1 MANNYQYLD
10 SNGLTTL
17 WGIIKNRFGQIDGI
31 FLGGSGT
38 TAGITNKMAT
48 IQTFGP
54 ASAGAAGSVGLVP
67 APGSGKQNT
76 FLRGDGEWAA
86 PVGSTY
92 AAGSGLSLSGTTF
105 NHTNSIIS
113 GSVGDESIQSPGFGN
128 SFKAINI
135 SVDAQGHITAF
146 GQHNVWIP
154 NSVATTTTDGLMSST
169 DKIKL
174 DSVAS
179 SAEVNQ
185 NAFSNIKVGSST
197 VAADSKTDTFTL
209 VGSGSISL
217 SANTSTDT
225 VTITGTDTTYAVAT
239 HEKDG
244 LMSAEDK
251 QTLDN
256 IVTTGGEPN
265 QDAFSYIIAGGST
278 VAADDKKD
286 TLTLVG
292 AGSISLSAATG
303 TDTITI
309 TGSTSVATTATNGLM
324 SSTDK
329 IKLDGIGL
337 KTVSIGPEHILAYDP
352 QIGSQLHILNGGR
365 IAIEQD
371 NNNTITFT
379 HAGYIAPSTVGST
392 TNISGSTVT
401 IPYISYDQYGHIS
414 NASTVKYT
422 VGNLAANAITSGTFA
437 TARIPNLPA
446 SIITSGTFSSAI
458 HASSPGATYSL
469 VNKQYVDSAIS
480 SAISGAASFQGTATS
495 TYPAAIEN
503 HEAGQYWLV
512 TQDGKYVDGAFECQP
527 GDMIFAIATTGTT
540 ADFTVI
546 QQNLS
551 PITTDDINTI
561 CV

>member
-17 WGIIKNRFGQIDGI
+17 WGIIKNRFGRVDSILLNGTSATTTDE
-31 FLGGSGT
+31 GGKIVNIP
-38 TAGITNKMAT
+38 A
-48 IQTFGP
+48 FGP
-54 ASAGAAGSVGLVP
+54 GTLSYPGLVP
-67 APGSGKQNT
+67 SPGTSST
-76 FLRGDGEWAA
+76 AIFLRGDGTWAQ
-86 PVGSTY
+86 PIGSTY
-92 AAGSGLSLSGTTF
+92 AAGTYLTLSGTTI
-105 NHTNSIIS
+105 NHDNSGVTA
-113 GSVGDESIQSPGFGN
+113 GSKGDTSAKTPGFGGT
-128 SFKAINI
+128 FKAL
-135 SVDAQGHITAF
+135 SGTVDAQGHLTAF
-146 GQHNVWIP
+146 AEHNVTIP
-154 NSVATTTTDGLMSST
+154 SATATTAANGLMSST

-174 DSVAS
+174 NSVAS

-239 HEKDG
+239 SDSDG
-244 LMSAEDK
+244 LMSAADK

-265 QDAFSYIIAGGST
+265 QDAFSYIVAGGST

-292 AGSISLSAATG
+292 AGSVSLSAATG

-309 TGSTSVATTATNGLM
+309 TGSTSVATTAANGLM
-324 SSTDK
+324 SSSDK
-329 IKLDGIGL
+329 IKLNGIEDGAETNQNAFAHVLMYDVTGL
-337 KTVSIGPEHILAYDP
+337 PKVGGVNATNSTDQIHLQEGSNILFSNYAV
-352 QIGSQLHILNGGR
+352 GGR
-365 IAIEQD
+365 LGVQID
-371 NNNTITFT
+371 LK
-379 HAGYIAPSTVGST
+379 SS
-392 TNISGSTVT
+392 
-401 IPYISYDQYGHIS
+401 
-414 NASTVKYT
+414 
-422 VGNLAANAITSGTFA
+422 
-437 TARIPNLPA
+437 PNL
-446 SIITSGTFSSAI
+446 TGTPTAPTPG
-458 HASSPGATYSL
+458 ASSTATMIA
-469 VNKQYVDSAIS
+469 NKKYVDDSISA
-480 SAISGAASFQGTATS
+480 AISGAASFQGTATS

-527 GDMIFAIATTGTT
+527 GDMIFAIATAGTT

>member
-31 FLGGSGT
+31 FLGGSGA
-38 TAGITNKMAT
+38 TAGISNKMAT
-48 IQTFGP
+48 IQTFNP
-54 ASAGAAGSVGLVP
+54 NNLTVPGLVP
-67 APGSGKQNT
+67 VPSTPTSQV
-76 FLRGDGEWAA
+76 FLRGDGNWAT

-92 AAGSGLSLSGTTF
+92 AAGTYLTLSGTTI
-105 NHTNSIIS
+105 NHDNSGVTA
-113 GSVGDESIQSPGFGN
+113 GSKGDTSAKTPGFGGT
-128 SFKAINI
+128 FKAL
-135 SVDAQGHITAF
+135 SGTVDAQGHLTAF
-146 GQHNVWIP
+146 AEHNVTIP
-154 NSVATTTTDGLMSST
+154 SATATTNANGLMSST

-197 VAADSKTDTFTL
+197 VAADSKTDTLTL

-256 IVTTGGEPN
+256 IITTGGEPN
-265 QDAFSYIIAGGST
+265 QDAFSYIVAGGST

-292 AGSISLSAATG
+292 AGSVSLSAATG

-309 TGSTSVATTATNGLM
+309 TGINTTYSAGSGLTLSDTTFNHTN
-324 SSTDK
+324 
-329 IKLDGIGL
+329 
-337 KTVSIGPEHILAYDP
+337 SITA
-352 QIGSQLHILNGGR
+352 
-365 IAIEQD
+365 
-371 NNNTITFT
+371 
-379 HAGYIAPSTVGST
+379 STVGPTS
-392 TNISGSTVT
+392 NVT
-401 IPYISYDQYGHIS
+401 GASVAIPNVKYDAQGHITGG
-414 NASTVKYT
+414 STVKYT
-422 VGNLAANAITSGTFA
+422 VGSLAASAITSGTFA

-446 SIITSGTFSSAI
+446 SVITEGTFSSAI
-458 HASSPGATYSL
+458 HAPTSGATYSIASR
-469 VNKQYVDSAIS
+469 QYVDDSIAT
-480 SAISGAASFQGTATS
+480 AISGAASFQGTATL
-495 TYPAAIEN
+495 TYPSAIEN
-503 HEAGQYWLV
+503 HETGQYWLV

-527 GDMIFAIATTGTT
+527 GDMIFAIATAGTT

>member
-17 WGIIKNRFGQIDGI
+17 WGIIKNRFGQVDGI
-31 FLGGSGT
+31 FLGGSGA
-38 TAGITNKMAT
+38 TAGITSKMAT
-48 IQTFGP
+48 IQTFNP
-54 ASAGAAGSVGLVP
+54 NNLTVPGLVP
-67 APGSGKQNT
+67 VPGTPSSEV
-76 FLRGDGEWAA
+76 FLRGDGNWAA

-105 NHTNSIIS
+105 NHTNSITS
-113 GSVGDESIQSPGFGN
+113 GSVGDESIQSPVFGG
-128 SFKAINI
+128 SFKAISI
-135 SVDAQGHITAF
+135 SVDAQGHITDF
-146 GQHNVWIP
+146 DQHNVYIP
-154 NSVATTTTDGLMSST
+154 DSVATTTTDGLMSST

-174 DSVAS
+174 NSVAS

-197 VAADSKTDTFTL
+197 VAADSKTDTLTL

-265 QDAFSYIIAGGST
+265 QDAFSYIVAGGST

-292 AGSISLSAATG
+292 AGSVSLSATTG

-309 TGSTSVATTATNGLM
+309 TGINTTYAASTSVPLMDGTAAVGTSTSYARGDHVHPTDTSRAPVASPHLTGTPTAPTPGASSTATM
-324 SSTDK
+324 
-329 IKLDGIGL
+329 
-337 KTVSIGPEHILAYDP
+337 
-352 QIGSQLHILNGGR
+352 
-365 IAIEQD
+365 IA
-371 NNNTITFT
+371 
-379 HAGYIAPSTVGST
+379 
-392 TNISGSTVT
+392 
-401 IPYISYDQYGHIS
+401 
-414 NASTVKYT
+414 
-422 VGNLAANAITSGTFA
+422 
-437 TARIPNLPA
+437 
-446 SIITSGTFSSAI
+446 
-458 HASSPGATYSL
+458 
-469 VNKQYVDSAIS
+469 NKKYVDDSISA
-480 SAISGAASFQGTATS
+480 AISGAASFQGTATS
-495 TYPAAIEN
+495 AYPAAIEN
-503 HEAGQYWLV
+503 HETGQYWLV
-512 TQDGKYVDGAFECQP
+512 IQDGTYVDGAFECQP
-527 GDMIFAIATTGTT
+527 GDMIFAIATAGTT